1 MPISQYSHRLIIF
14 TRYPEPGKTKTRLI
28 PILGPEGAADLHR
41 RMVEN
46 TLIWARRL
54 MDGSALSL
62 EIRFAGGSV
71 DAMEN
76 WLGSDIAFTPQG
88 EGSLGQRME
97 RAFEEAFQA
106 GMEQV
111 VMVGTD
117 CPGLTEDLARQAFVR
132 LQEADVVLGP
142 ARDGGYYL
150 IGLKR
155 PAAGLF
161 QDIPWGTNE
170 VLEKTLTAAR
180 NLQLRVSLLT
190 PLADV
195 DRPGDLAVWE
205 SFVRRDFPLISII
218 IPALNEQAN
227 IVSCLASTRCAPNVE
242 RIVVDGGSG
251 DRTREIAL
259 SCGAKVLT
267 VPAGRARQMNA
278 GAKSAAGDLLL
289 FLHADTH
296 LPQGYAEVVRNT
308 LSRPGVVAGAFGF
321 CLQPTS
327 PGYRFIERATN
338 WRSRYL
344 QLPYGDQALFLR
356 SALFHEMGGY
366 RDIPIMEDY
375 EFILRLKKK
384 GRIST
389 APVPAITSA
398 RRWEKLGIWKT
409 TLMNYAIVIAYH
421 LGVAPARIRRFAGR
435 G

>member
-1 MPISQYSHRLIIF
+1 MTIPQYRHRLIIF
-14 TRYPEPGKTKTRLI
+14 TRNPEPGKAKTRLI

-41 RMVEN
+41 RMVEH

-54 MDGSALSL
+54 KDYPPVSL

-71 DAMEN
+71 DAMKN
-76 WLGSDIAFTPQG
+76 WLGPDIAFTPQG
-88 EGSLGQRME
+88 NGDLGQRME
-97 RAFEEAFQA
+97 QAFEEAFQS

-170 VLEKTLTAAR
+170 VLKKTLTAAR
-180 NLQLRVSLLT
+180 NLQLRISLLT

-205 SFVRRDFPLISII
+205 SLVRRDFPLISVI
-218 IPALNEQAN
+218 IPALNEEAN

-242 RIVVDGGSG
+242 RIVVDGGSR
-251 DRTREIAL
+251 DRTREMAF

-278 GAKSAAGDLLL
+278 GAKSAAGDLFL

-296 LPQGYAEVVRNT
+296 LPKGFAEVVRNT

-321 CLQPTS
+321 CLQPAS
-327 PGYRFIERATN
+327 PGLRLIERATN
-338 WRSRYL
+338 WRSRFL
-344 QLPYGDQALFLR
+344 QLPYGDQAIFLR

-375 EFILRLKKK
+375 EFIQRLKKK

-389 APVPAITSA
+389 SPVPAVTSA
-398 RRWEKLGIWKT
+398 RRWETLGIWKT
-409 TLMNYAIVIAYH
+409 TLMNYAIVMAYD
-421 LGVAPARIRRFAGR
+421 LGVAPARIRRFAKR